1 MNYPIRKFLCGE
13 DARRR
18 RLLRN
23 VMLMASAALYY
34 IWECGGA
41 DAGNNMPISSFSDNR
56 DKACDTRA
64 LLQHMLSINSDHQLE
79 SIEVISNQTT
89 LTTFFSRLIHIHELT
104 ENREETSLV
113 GEPY

>member
-1 MNYPIRKFLCGE
+1 
-13 DARRR
+13 
-18 RLLRN
+18 
-23 VMLMASAALYY
+23 MLMASAALYW
-34 IWECGGA
+34 IWECGDA

-79 SIEVISNQTT
+79 RIEVISNQTT
-89 LTTFFSRLIHIHELT
+89 LTTFFSRLIHIHELI

-113 GEPY
+113 GEAY

>member
-1 MNYPIRKFLCGE
+1 
-13 DARRR
+13 
-18 RLLRN
+18 
-23 VMLMASAALYY
+23 MLMASAALYY
-34 IWECGGA
+34 IWECGDA
-41 DAGNNMPISSFSDNR
+41 DAGNNMPISDNR

-113 GEPY
+113 GEAY